1 MALTRKNIETLA
13 ELMYMK
19 EAKKDD
25 KEWKDL
31 PQAQKDKQIAIV
43 NAFIDNMA
51 KLEYVPRPVGE
62 AQVSR
67 AKLRATELDLTNFIK
82 DFIQQRVKV
91 PANLIQVFP
100 YGELAAQIAKAFI
113 DKKDT
118 AQADK
123 KG

>member
-25 KEWKDL
+25 KKWKDL
-31 PQAQKDKQIAIV
+31 PQSEKDKQIATV

-51 KLEYVPRPVGE
+51 KLEYVPRSVGE

-67 AKLRATELDLTNFIK
+67 SKLRATELDLTNFIK

-91 PANLIQVFP
+91 PANIIQVFP
-100 YGELAAQIAKAFI
+100 YGELAAQITRAFV
-113 DKKDT
+113 DKDYT
-118 AQADK
+118 AQVDK